1 MTMRVAVIGAGYVGL
16 VTGVG
21 LAMVGHDVTCIEINA
36 SRVAAINAGRSPL
49 HEPGLTERL
58 QEVLAAGRF
67 RAVTSLPPA
76 VRDAQVVMI
85 CVGTPSTPTGEID
98 LQAVQGA
105 ARQIGHALRQV
116 KGYRVVVV
124 KSTVIPGT
132 TEHVVG
138 PAVWTAAGQ
147 GPESLGL
154 AMNPEFLRE
163 GDAVADFLEPD
174 RIVVGAI
181 DERSTEVMRELYAPF
196 NAPLFVT
203 NPRTAEM
210 IKYTSNAL
218 LATLISF
225 SNQMAAVCEATPN
238 VDIEAVMDALH
249 LDRRLS
255 PPAPL
260 THAVGEGAEVRAERI
275 RPGILTYLRA
285 GAGFGGSC
293 LPKDVKALRAYARS
307 VHAPTD
313 MLDAVLAINDKRP
326 VHLVRVAEEALGSLE
341 GRTVAVLG
349 LTFKPGTD
357 DLRDSPALRV
367 VELLQQAGAR
377 VRSYDPMI
385 TGDIAVERGLQAGAN
400 GGGMEICASAREAL
414 TGADAALITTG
425 WRDFAKLDWPEMASV
440 MHTPVV
446 VDGRRILDGAR
457 GLEGMTHLRIG
468 YKGEM
473 G

>member
-1 MTMRVAVIGAGYVGL
+1 MRVAVIGAGYVGL

-21 LAMVGHDVTCIEINA
+21 LATVGHDVTCVEINA
-36 SRVAAINAGRSPL
+36 SRVAAINAGHSPL

-58 QEVLAAGRF
+58 RGVLAAGRF
-67 RAVTSLPPA
+67 RAVSALPPA
-76 VRDAQVVMI
+76 VRAAQVILI
-85 CVGTPSTPTGEID
+85 CVGTPSAPTGEID

-105 ARQIGHALRQV
+105 AQQIGQALRQV
-116 KGYRVVVV
+116 QGYRVVVV

-132 TEHVVG
+132 TEDIVG
-138 PAVWTAAGQ
+138 PAVWAAAGQ
-147 GPESLGL
+147 GPEDIGL

-163 GDAVADFLEPD
+163 GHALSDFLEPD

-181 DERSTEVMRELYAPF
+181 DERAAGVMRELYAPF
-196 NAPLFVT
+196 NAPLIVT

-225 SNQMAAVCEATPN
+225 SNQIAAICEATPD
-238 VDIEAVMDALH
+238 VDVEAVMDAVH
-249 LDRRLS
+249 MDRRLT
-255 PPAPL
+255 PVIDGQP
-260 THAVGEGAEVRAERI
+260 VQ
-275 RPGILTYLRA
+275 PGVLTYLRA

-293 LPKDVKALRAYARS
+293 LPKDVKALRAYARA
-307 VHAPTD
+307 VNAPTEL
-313 MLDAVLAINDKRP
+313 LDAVLAINDQRP
-326 VHLVRVAEEALGSLE
+326 RHLISLAEHALGSLT

-367 VELLQQAGAR
+367 VELLQEAGAH

-385 TGDIAVERGLQAGAN
+385 TPDNAVQHGLLIGAN
-400 GGGMEICASAREAL
+400 GDGIDVCASVREAL
-414 TGADAALITTG
+414 TDADAALITTG
-425 WRDFAKLDWPEMASV
+425 WRDFASLDWSEMASV
-440 MHTPVV
+440 MRMPIV

-457 GLEGMTHLRIG
+457 GLEGVTHLKIG
-468 YKGEM
+468 YRAKS
-473 G
+473 